1 MKKVYFPTF
10 SDIRSK
16 YFQAYSIFFLL
27 ATLLLSLLPII
38 AQSQSLNIQID
49 VEPEV
54 ETTVER
60 SLDFGQVITG
70 MGLQTIPPGSP
81 NMGVFQI
88 RALQTQRLIIQM
100 ESDRELQHE
109 NPDILDT
116 IPIELQAAYTNF
128 GMEDFELSTPLNDIG
143 QSIVLESQSSNQD
156 SAWSSLY
163 IYVFGNVEIGNV
175 PEGVYTGE
183 VVLTVIY
190 E

>member
-1 MKKVYFPTF
+1 MKKVYFHTF
-10 SDIRSK
+10 SD
-16 YFQAYSIFFLL
+16 FYSMQLQIHPLYFLL
-27 ATLLLSLLPII
+27 ATILLSLLPLIG
-38 AQSQSLNIQID
+38 QTQSLNIQID

-100 ESDRELQHE
+100 ESDGELTHE
-109 NPDILDT
+109 DPDILDT

-128 GMEDFELSTPLNDIG
+128 DLEDFELSTPLNDIG
-143 QSIVLESQSSNQD
+143 QSIVLESQPNNPS

-163 IYVFGNVEIGNV
+163 IYVFGNVEIGNI